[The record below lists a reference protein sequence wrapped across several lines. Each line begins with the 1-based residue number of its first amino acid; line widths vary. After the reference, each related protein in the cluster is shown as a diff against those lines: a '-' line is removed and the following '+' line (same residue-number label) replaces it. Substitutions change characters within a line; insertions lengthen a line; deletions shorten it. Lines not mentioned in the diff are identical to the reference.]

1 MVLVSAATRL
11 RHRFGAGCGA
21 CPTSAASV
29 SGLLPVSFVLTLRV
43 SFFSLSAF
51 CLFYLWSY
59 SVPAYWV
66 PLGGLCIADTR
77 RDECLGIPCSLPRPS
92 RTLWFS

>member
-11 RHRFGAGCGA
+11 CHRFGAGCGA

-51 CLFYLWSY
+51 CLFSLWSY
-59 SVPAYWV
+59 SVLAYWV

-77 RDECLGIPCSLPRPS
+77 RDE
-92 RTLWFS
+92 

>member
-11 RHRFGAGCGA
+11 RHGFGAGCGA
-21 CPTSAASV
+21 CPTSADSV
-29 SGLLPVSFVLTLRV
+29 SGLLPVSFILSLRV
-43 SFFSLSAF
+43 SFISLSAF

-66 PLGGLCIADTR
+66 PLGGLCIAGTR
-77 RDECLGIPCSLPRPS
+77 RDE
-92 RTLWFS
+92 